1 MGLELSPEKEE
12 EYINRVAEI
21 IVKSGMET
29 YAMMLLTGVKPMS
42 YVGSQLLTAYYG
54 PLARIAGSWTED
66 LLVLA
71 YKRENIDRIVQR
83 IKQLSLKK
91 ERQNQRPPAKD
102 WKEKVK
108 RFVFG

>member
-12 EYINRVAEI
+12 EYINRVAEY
-21 IVKSGMET
+21 IVKSGMEMP
-29 YAMMLLTGVKPMS
+29 ARIFLTGVKPMS
-42 YVGSQLLTAYYG
+42 YVGSQLATAYFG
-54 PLARIAGSWTED
+54 PLASILGDWTD
-66 LLVLA
+66 DILVLS

-83 IKQLSLKK
+83 IEQLSLEK

-102 WKEKVK
+102 WKERVK

>member
-12 EYINRVAEI
+12 EYINRVAEY
-21 IVKSGMET
+21 IVKSGMEMP
-29 YAMMLLTGVKPMS
+29 AKMLLTGARPVS
-42 YVGSQLLTAYYG
+42 YVGSQLFTAFYG
-54 PLARIAGSWTED
+54 PLASVMGSWTED
-66 LLVLA
+66 LTVLA

-83 IKQLSLKK
+83 IDQLSRKK

-108 RFVFG
+108 RIIFG